1 MTSHISVSGGA
12 HHPSSHQPQ
21 LTTNK
26 IYLRGLRV
34 YGYVGLLPEE
44 NVLGQWFEV
53 DADLWVNFEAATHT
67 DAITDTLDYRSCI
80 NKIETLVQT
89 SKFALI
95 ERLAGAIADA
105 ILLDPMVQKVRLKI
119 IKRPP
124 IPNFNGSVAVEVER
138 MGSNPELVPVQDGI
152 LPESVA
158 QPTHLEVVGKFGDH
172 QTSPSEQAAPITAT
186 TDNAMTTITT
196 GVSPSHDE
204 VAQRRQQHQDNA
216 TAYRGDLPLLQ
227 DFNSDSNSSNQEPP
241 RPQTIT
247 PRNISSQT
255 ISPQSIS
262 PQNKITRIYTD
273 GACSKNPGPGGWG
286 VLVHFEDG
294 TTQELGGG
302 VGHTTNNQ
310 MEMQAAL
317 SALEFLAAHSPN
329 QRVTLYT
336 DSKYLIDGITK
347 WIKSWKKNG
356 WQTKTNEPVK
366 NRDLWQKIDQLNNA
380 QIHWE
385 WVRGHA
391 GDEGNERC
399 DEIARSYAA
408 KAGKKSGY

>member
-1 MTSHISVSGGA
+1 MTSHISA
-12 HHPSSHQPQ
+12 YQPQ
-21 LTTNK
+21 PPLTTNK
-26 IYLRGLRV
+26 IYLRGLKV

-53 DADLWVNFEAATHT
+53 DADLWVNFEAATYT

-105 ILLDPMVQKVRLKI
+105 ILLDPMVEKIRLKI

-138 MGSNPELVPVQDGI
+138 TNALPEPMTARSAI
-152 LPESVA
+152 LPETVSE
-158 QPTHLEVVGKFGDH
+158 PTHLEVVGKFAEGQH
-172 QTSPSEQAAPITAT
+172 IASRETAPIIAHDANT
-186 TDNAMTTITT
+186 
-196 GVSPSHDE
+196 DE
-204 VAQRRQQHQDNA
+204 VAQRRQHHQANQDILA
-216 TAYRGDLPLLQ
+216 AETQLEFSQEQLPLLKKLG
-227 DFNSDSNSSNQEPP
+227 
-241 RPQTIT
+241 T
-247 PRNISSQT
+247 RNKATNASADGEFT
-255 ISPQSIS
+255 
-262 PQNKITRIYTD
+262 PQNAITRIYTD

-294 TTQELGGG
+294 STKELGGG

-317 SALEFLAAHSPN
+317 SALEFLAEHSPS

-336 DSKYLIDGITK
+336 DSRYLIDGITK
-347 WIKSWKKNG
+347 WIKGWKKNG
-356 WQTKTNEPVK
+356 WQTKDKEPVK
-366 NRDLWQKIDQLNNA
+366 NRDLWQKIDELNSA

-399 DEIARSYAA
+399 DQIARSYAA
-408 KAGKKSGY
+408 KAGKQSGY

>member
-1 MTSHISVSGGA
+1 M
-12 HHPSSHQPQ
+12 
-21 LTTNK
+21 
-26 IYLRGLRV
+26 
-34 YGYVGLLPEE
+34 
-44 NVLGQWFEV
+44 
-53 DADLWVNFEAATHT
+53 
-67 DAITDTLDYRSCI
+67 
-80 NKIETLVQT
+80 
-89 SKFALI
+89 
-95 ERLAGAIADA
+95 
-105 ILLDPMVQKVRLKI
+105 
-119 IKRPP
+119 
-124 IPNFNGSVAVEVER
+124 
-138 MGSNPELVPVQDGI
+138 
-152 LPESVA
+152 
-158 QPTHLEVVGKFGDH
+158 
-172 QTSPSEQAAPITAT
+172 
-186 TDNAMTTITT
+186 
-196 GVSPSHDE
+196 
-204 VAQRRQQHQDNA
+204 
-216 TAYRGDLPLLQ
+216 
-227 DFNSDSNSSNQEPP
+227 
-241 RPQTIT
+241 
-247 PRNISSQT
+247 
-255 ISPQSIS
+255 
-262 PQNKITRIYTD
+262 
-273 GACSKNPGPGGWG
+273 
-286 VLVHFEDG
+286 HFEDG

-347 WIKSWKKNG
+347 WIKGWKKNG